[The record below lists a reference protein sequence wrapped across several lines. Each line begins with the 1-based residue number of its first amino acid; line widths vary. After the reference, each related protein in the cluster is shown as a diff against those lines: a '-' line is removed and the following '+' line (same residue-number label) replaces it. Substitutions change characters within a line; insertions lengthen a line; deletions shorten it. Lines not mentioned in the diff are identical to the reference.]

1 MRQDDDVF
9 TPKGS
14 ITVITGC
21 MFSGK
26 SEITLRELRR
36 MEIARRRI
44 LLLRPAL
51 DDRTD
56 LEVVKSRSGAAY
68 PAHAIRSSAEIL
80 RIATADRADVVA
92 IEEAQFID
100 EGVVD
105 VAEALA
111 RRHVAVIVNGLNQD
125 FLGRPFG
132 PLPRLMAIADK
143 VTVLTAI
150 CTVCGDEATKTQ
162 RLVDGRP
169 ATPDDP
175 LIVIGGF
182 ADERYEARC
191 RTHHLVG

>member
-1 MRQDDDVF
+1 VF

-44 LLLRPAL
+44 LLLRPAI

-56 LEVVKSRSGAAY
+56 LEVVRSRSGAAY
-68 PAHAIRSSAEIL
+68 RAQAIRSSAEIVKV
-80 RIATADRADVVA
+80 AVAERADVVA
-92 IEEAQFID
+92 IEEAQFLD
-100 EGVVD
+100 EGVVEA
-105 VAEALA
+105 AETLA

-132 PLPRLMAIADK
+132 PMPRLMAIADR

-175 LIVIGGF
+175 LIVIGGLS
-182 ADERYEARC
+182 DERYEARC
-191 RTHHLVG
+191 RIHHEIG

>member
-1 MRQDDDVF
+1 VF

-14 ITVITGC
+14 IAVITGC

-44 LLLRPAL
+44 LLLRPAI
-51 DDRTD
+51 DDRTE
-56 LEVVKSRSGAAY
+56 LEVVRSRSGAAY
-68 PAHAIRSSAEIL
+68 RAQAIRGSGEIVKVAVAE
-80 RIATADRADVVA
+80 RADVVA
-92 IEEAQFID
+92 IEEAQFLD
-100 EGVVD
+100 DGVVEA
-105 VAEALA
+105 AETLA

-132 PLPRLMAIADK
+132 PMPKLMAIADR

-150 CTVCGDEATKTQ
+150 CTICGDEATKTQ

-175 LIVIGGF
+175 LIVIGGLS
-182 ADERYEARC
+182 DERYEARC
-191 RTHHLVG
+191 RLHHEIG